1 MYKHEKQAVERLQS
15 NHIHML
21 PTLSTAIITFF
32 LIISLSGTMLFPM
45 MAFADEPQ
53 PVAQVGNT
61 TYMSVQDAIGHTS
74 LKNNTVTL
82 LTDTTESVTVTPP
95 KVVRGVTLEL
105 NGHALNASNTTAITV
120 PAHMQL
126 TIVGPGTVAGGTQ
139 PAVDCR
145 GALHVEGGTFTS
157 DATLMRFAETDETSA
172 QGSFSGGT
180 FTAPTLFNLLDD
192 AKNLGYVTVR
202 GGEYRGMIPAGLNTL
217 TLLSGSF
224 SDTSNLAPYLADSL
238 GLIPDGTSGDGT
250 GDGMFHVGDLAI
262 SSKQTSVELDPANGL
277 QQLSADDLLT
287 LTGTQLNGIADYRL
301 VADSDQ
307 LQALNDQIDRA
318 MQAMEKRKA
327 FEAVSQNITI
337 TAVRNTSDDAIDANP
352 SRGAGPQLR
361 TSDHDGI
368 STQVTVTI
376 KAVAEPEEP
385 DKPDEPGKPAEPKQQ
400 PDMPRTG
407 SAIQALAVASF
418 LLLVAA
424 AAQAGVRSRLA
435 GHQWQEDGQE
445 RRQRR

>member
-120 PAHMQL
+120 PANMQL

-217 TLLSGSF
+217 VLLSGSF
-224 SDTSNLAPYLADSL
+224 SDSSNLAPYLADSL
-238 GLIPDGTSGDGT
+238 GLIPDDTSDDGT
-250 GDGMFHVGDLAI
+250 GDGMFHIGDLAI
-262 SSKQTSVELDPANGL
+262 SSKQTSVELNPASGL
-277 QQLSADDLLT
+277 QRLSADDLLT

-385 DKPDEPGKPAEPKQQ
+385 DKPDEPGKPAEPKQ

-424 AAQAGVRSRLA
+424 AVCAFVTSRL
-435 GHQWQEDGQE
+435 
-445 RRQRR
+445 RPS

>member
-120 PAHMQL
+120 PANMQL

-202 GGEYRGMIPAGLNTL
+202 SGEYRGMIPAGLNTL

-385 DKPDEPGKPAEPKQQ
+385 DKPDEPGKPAEPKQ

-407 SAIQALAVASF
+407 SAIQALAVASL

-424 AAQAGVRSRLA
+424 AVCAFITNRLRSS
-435 GHQWQEDGQE
+435 
-445 RRQRR
+445 